1 MRKICFVI
9 TTPIAC
15 TSAFAQ
21 KNTALGN
28 GQLANSATAA
38 VPQSAVTVS
47 NINTGLTLTPQPG
60 VFRLT
65 SGFQT
70 FEFELSVNRTAR
82 VDAIT
87 ASERS
92 VLIENETSF
101 PGQVISSLQVPALP
115 WNGRNPFA
123 LAALAPGAWPQ
134 GSFDVGLNTT
144 CSAVLW

>member
-9 TTPIAC
+9 TTPIAY

-21 KNTALGN
+21 TNTGLGN
-28 GQLANSATAA
+28 GQLADSAAA
-38 VPQSAVTVS
+38 SVPQSAVTVL

-70 FEFELSVNRTAR
+70 FEFELSVNQTAR

-87 ASERS
+87 VSDRS

-101 PGQVISSLQVPALP
+101 PGQVISSLQVLAPP
-115 WNGRNPFA
+115 WNGRKPFA
-123 LAALAPGAWPQ
+123 LAALTPGVLPQ
-134 GSFDVGLNTT
+134 GSLDVGLNTT
-144 CSAVLW
+144 CSAVL

>member
-21 KNTALGN
+21 TNTGLGN
-28 GQLANSATAA
+28 GQLADSAAA
-38 VPQSAVTVS
+38 SVPQSAVTVL

-70 FEFELSVNRTAR
+70 FEFELSVNQTAR

-87 ASERS
+87 VSERS
-92 VLIENETSF
+92 VLFENETSF
-101 PGQVISSLQVPALP
+101 PGQMISSLQVSALP

-123 LAALAPGAWPQ
+123 LAALTPGEWPQ
-134 GSFDVGLNTT
+134 DSFDAGLNTT
-144 CSAVLW
+144 CSAVL

>member
-9 TTPIAC
+9 TTPIAP

-21 KNTALGN
+21 TNTALGN
-28 GQLANSATAA
+28 GQLADSAAAA
-38 VPQSAVTVS
+38 VSQSAVTVP

-70 FEFELSVNRTAR
+70 FAFELSVNQTAP
-82 VDAIT
+82 VDAIIV
-87 ASERS
+87 SEHS

-123 LAALAPGAWPQ
+123 LAALTLGAWPL
-134 GSFDVGLNTT
+134 GSFDVGLNAT
-144 CSAVLW
+144 CSAVL

>member
-1 MRKICFVI
+1 MRKICFVF
-9 TTPIAC
+9 TTPIAP

-21 KNTALGN
+21 TNTVLGN
-28 GQLANSATAA
+28 GQPADSAAA
-38 VPQSAVTVS
+38 PVPQSAVTVP
-47 NINTGLTLTPQPG
+47 NINTGLILTPQPG

-70 FEFELSVNRTAR
+70 FEFELSVNQTAR

-87 ASERS
+87 VSERS

-144 CSAVLW
+144 CSAVL